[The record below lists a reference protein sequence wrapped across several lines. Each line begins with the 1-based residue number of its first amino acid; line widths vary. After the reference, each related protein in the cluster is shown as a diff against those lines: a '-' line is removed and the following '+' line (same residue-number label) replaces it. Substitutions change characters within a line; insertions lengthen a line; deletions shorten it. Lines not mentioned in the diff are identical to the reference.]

1 MADVYEA
8 GADGAFDL
16 SAPPKPRRRPVPS
29 APVRATMASSGNRG
43 MITNVLVVCAAIAY
57 AWDYEYLAYLLAALT
72 LVPRMINNMMAP
84 TMIRTPR

>member
-1 MADVYEA
+1 
-8 GADGAFDL
+8 
-16 SAPPKPRRRPVPS
+16 
-29 APVRATMASSGNRG
+29 MASSGNRG